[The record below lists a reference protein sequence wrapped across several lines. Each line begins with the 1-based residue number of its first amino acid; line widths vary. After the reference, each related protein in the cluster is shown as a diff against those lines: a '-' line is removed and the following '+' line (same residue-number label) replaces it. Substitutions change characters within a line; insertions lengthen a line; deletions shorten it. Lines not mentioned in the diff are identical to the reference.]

1 MIHIYTGDG
10 KGKTT
15 ASVGLAVRASK
26 HMKVLFVQF
35 MKDGSSAEIKTLEKL
50 PNIDVRLFGTG
61 NWVIDKDSRDSESK
75 KVAEALKFIKKEYHK
90 YGTIIVDEAI
100 MAITSG
106 VVDEAEVISL
116 TEEISEKG
124 HEIILTGR
132 GLTRKF
138 REKADLVTEM
148 KKVKHYF
155 DKGKFAREGI
165 EF

>member
-26 HMKVLFVQF
+26 HMKVLFIQL

-50 PNIDVRLFGTG
+50 PNIDTRSFGTG
-61 NWVIDKDSRDSESK
+61 RWVTDEDSRVHESK
-75 KVAEALKFIKKEYHK
+75 KVAQAIEFLKKEYHK
-90 YGTIIVDEAI
+90 YGIIVVDEAI
-100 MAITSG
+100 MAVTCG
-106 VVDEAEVISL
+106 VVNESEVMALS
-116 TEEISEKG
+116 EEISEKG

-132 GLTRKF
+132 GLTWKF

-155 DKGKFAREGI
+155 DKGNIAREGI